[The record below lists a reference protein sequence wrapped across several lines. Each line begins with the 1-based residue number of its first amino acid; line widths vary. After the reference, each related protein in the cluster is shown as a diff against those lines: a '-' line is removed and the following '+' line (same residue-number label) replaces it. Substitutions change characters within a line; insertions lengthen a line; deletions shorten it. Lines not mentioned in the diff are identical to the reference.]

1 MIRQLKKRVSFA
13 SRPIEKIVRREMAA
27 VRDDRRFPEIHEV
40 PLWSDE
46 DLHDH
51 EDVQAYKD
59 VDWQAFKVVT
69 REMQKCRVL
78 MHKCATFD
86 GRPAILAAWV
96 EMKLATT
103 IWKSAMKDFKRQ
115 LAKALE
121 AASKEKTT
129 DGLQQRLDVLKE
141 HQSKLNLV
149 NPILVK
155 PEDFSSEK
163 RSRERSPKRS
173 RTSRSPK
180 RSRSPS
186 PKRKRKRS
194 RSSRSPIDRSPI
206 DSSRSPRRS
215 RSPNRKAVGRRR

>member
-1 MIRQLKKRVSFA
+1 M
-13 SRPIEKIVRREMAA
+13 RREMAA
-27 VRDDRRFPEIHEV
+27 VRDDEVFDEI

-115 LAKALE
+115 LAETLKEKKRSLEE
-121 AASKEKTT
+121 AASKEKPT

-163 RSRERSPKRS
+163 RSRKRSPKRS